1 MTAAPNEPTDESLA
15 LAAAARAA
23 DAQTAFG
30 ILVRRYTVRLLRYLS
45 SLNVPDADADDLAS
59 GVWFQVWQKLPAWKP
74 DHFRGWLF
82 TIARRRATDFHR
94 APDRGAPLEG
104 MAEPVAKGPSAE
116 QVALDREFADKLRRC
131 HEKLPDK
138 FRSVFDRLMGGE
150 SYEQIAE
157 GAQVPLGTVQSRINR
172 ARTALKKCVGLE
184 VPAGEESDES

>member
-1 MTAAPNEPTDESLA
+1 MTAAPNEPTDEALA
-15 LAAAARAA
+15 LTAAARAA

-30 ILVRRYTVRLLRYLS
+30 VLMRRYTVRLLRYLS

-59 GVWFQVWQKLPAWKP
+59 GVWFQVWQKLPTWKP

-94 APDRGAPLEG
+94 TPARAAPLDG

-116 QVALDREFADKLRRC
+116 QVAVDREFADKLRRC
-131 HEKLPDK
+131 HEKMPDK
-138 FRSVFDRLMGGE
+138 FRTVFDRLMGGE

-157 GAQVPLGTVQSRINR
+157 WEQLPLGTVQSRINR

-184 VPAGEESDES
+184 VQADEESDES

>member
-15 LAAAARAA
+15 LTAAARAA

-30 ILVRRYTVRLLRYLS
+30 VLMRRYTVRLLRYLS
-45 SLNVPDADADDLAS
+45 SLSVPEADADDLAS

-94 APDRGAPLEG
+94 TPTRAAPLDG
-104 MAEPVAKGPSAE
+104 MAEPTAKGPSAE
-116 QVALDREFADKLRRC
+116 QVAVDREFADKLRKC
-131 HEKLPDK
+131 HEKMPDK
-138 FRSVFDRLMGGE
+138 FRLVFDRMMAGE

-157 GAQVPLGTVQSRINR
+157 WEQVPLGTVQSRINR

-184 VPAGEESDES
+184 VSAGEESDES